1 MNTKNISLAL
11 LKPPSASRSSA
22 CGDSQPAKGT
32 ADRVQQRTLSA
43 PEHKNTSTEPGGKGT
58 TTAPPASSK

>member
-11 LKPPSASRSSA
+11 LAAVGLSLCA
-22 CGDSQPAKGT
+22 CDSKVGKGAT
-32 ADRVQQRTLSA
+32 EVNNTLSA

-58 TTAPPASSK
+58 TTEPPASSK